1 MRPQSFASPTSLNE
15 MLCFGALIYAASVR
29 PQAFLHKLVAS
40 LHAEAKACVC
50 LYVPTLSS
58 VLSASGGCTAGL
70 RSLREE
76 RQAEMQG
83 RLKLSAESPAEM
95 LFIG

>member
-1 MRPQSFASPTSLNE
+1 

-29 PQAFLHKLVAS
+29 PQAFLHKPVAS
-40 LHAEAKACVC
+40 LHAEAKAGVC

-58 VLSASGGCTAGL
+58 VLHASGGCTTGL

-76 RQAEMQG
+76 RQAAKQG
-83 RLKLSAESPAEM
+83 RQKLSLLRCFSLADDLVSPP
-95 LFIG
+95 LRRIQL

>member
-1 MRPQSFASPTSLNE
+1 

-29 PQAFLHKLVAS
+29 PQAFLHKPVAS
-40 LHAEAKACVC
+40 LHAEAKAHVC

-58 VLSASGGCTAGL
+58 VLLVSGHY
-70 RSLREE
+70 
-76 RQAEMQG
+76 QK
-83 RLKLSAESPAEM
+83 RLESTAEM